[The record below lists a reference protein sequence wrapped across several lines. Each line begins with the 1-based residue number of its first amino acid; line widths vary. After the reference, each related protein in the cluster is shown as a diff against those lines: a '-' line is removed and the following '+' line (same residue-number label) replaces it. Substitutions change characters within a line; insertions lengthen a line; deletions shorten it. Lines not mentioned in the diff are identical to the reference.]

1 MIPRLP
7 ARISPPP
14 AGLLPFPGGGRAAWG
29 RIAVAAAAAAC
40 VASALAAA
48 KPAAAH
54 EHWLAATRSGPAP
67 HDTVEIR
74 AWVGTGFRGE
84 PKAYAARRARRF
96 ELHAARTID
105 LRPLAVNGDLVFA
118 RLLSSD
124 AGGALVVYESDF
136 ATLALEAARFDA
148 YLREEGLAAP
158 LAARAHATPGP
169 VRERYARCCKTWI
182 AGSDATRAARVTGM
196 PLELIPLDDLMAAG
210 PQRFRVLR
218 DGRPLAGTLVR
229 AWNRPEPASVTAT
242 RDSVAPAAA
251 VRSDAGGVVRLV
263 LNGTGTWL
271 VSTVHMEPSTSA
283 EADWQSHW
291 ASFTFARPAAASRTR
306 ERRAPRRRRRRT
318 PQPRQRPRQRARLG
332 AWGVALALACT
343 PQGVRAHAEPYSWI
357 ELRFGPASALQ
368 GQVTAHVEDLARAAG
383 FAVQDSLLV
392 PSFVERHRDRLEQA
406 LGSRLRLQADGIAA
420 VPEWRTAHIVDARA
434 AVRLEFTLA
443 SPSPGSLRFDGPL
456 FATDPAHETFFNV
469 YAGDVLVHQDVL
481 DHAHTSS
488 LWSAAGAAATSAAT
502 RRAGVV
508 QRFVIEGV
516 HHIFIGPDHVLFI
529 VALLL
534 LGGGLQRLLRIVT
547 AFTLAHSV
555 TLALAATG
563 VLAPPARLVESVI
576 ALSIVWVGADNL
588 WRGGAQR
595 RDHRI
600 AIAATFGLV
609 HGFGFASVL
618 GDLGLPREALA
629 WSLLAFNLGVEI
641 GQACIVLVA
650 APLLGALHA
659 RRPRWARVAVASGS
673 AVVIAAGTWWFV
685 ERALL
690 A

>member
-1 MIPRLP
+1 MILRLP
-7 ARISPPP
+7 ARIRSPP
-14 AGLLPFPGGGRAAWG
+14 AGALPFPGGGRAAWG
-29 RIAVAAAAAAC
+29 RIAAAAATAAC
-40 VASALAAA
+40 VASALAAVT
-48 KPAAAH
+48 PAAAH

-96 ELHAARTID
+96 EVHAARTID

-118 RLLSSD
+118 RLLSPD
-124 AGGALVVYESDF
+124 AGGSLVVYESDF
-136 ATLALEAARFDA
+136 AALALDGGRFDD

-158 LAARAHATPGP
+158 LAARARANPGP

-218 DGRPLAGTLVR
+218 DGRPLAGALVR
-229 AWNRPEPASVTAT
+229 AWNQSEPASETAA
-242 RDSVAPAAA
+242 RDSVTPAAA
-251 VRSDAGGVVRLV
+251 LRSDAGGIVRLV
-263 LNGTGTWL
+263 LNGTGAWL
-271 VSTVHMEPSTSA
+271 VSTVHMEPSASA

-291 ASFTFARPAAASRTR
+291 ASFTFARPAAMSPARGQ
-306 ERRAPRRRRRRT
+306 RAPRKRRRRT
-318 PQPRQRPRQRARLG
+318 PQPLRRPRARLG
-332 AWGVALALACT
+332 AWGVALALACA
-343 PQGVRAHAEPYSWI
+343 PQGARAHAEPYSWI
-357 ELRFGPASALQ
+357 ELRFGSASALQ

-392 PSFVERHRDRLEQA
+392 PSFVKRHRDRLEQA
-406 LGSRLRLQADGIAA
+406 LAARLRLQADGVAA
-420 VPEWRTAHIVDARA
+420 TPQWRAAHVVDARA

-443 SPSPGSLRFDGPL
+443 SSSPGSLRFDGPL
-456 FATDPAHETFFNV
+456 FPADPAHETFFNV
-469 YAGDVLVHQDVL
+469 YAGDVLVHQDLL
-481 DHAHTSS
+481 DHEHTSS
-488 LWSAAGAAATSAAT
+488 VWSAAGTAAT
-502 RRAGVV
+502 RAARQRAGVV
-508 QRFVIEGV
+508 RRFVIEGV
-516 HHIFIGPDHVLFI
+516 HHIFIGPDHILFI

-534 LGGGLQRLLRIVT
+534 LGGGLHRLLRIVT

-563 VLAPPARLVESVI
+563 VLTPPARIVESVI

-659 RRPRWARVAVASGS
+659 RRPRWARGAVAAGS
-673 AVVIAAGTWWFV
+673 AVVVAAGTWWFV